1 MGTTNRT
8 GKKTT
13 KKASKKIAKKAK
25 KAKTAKK
32 PTTKPLFDPD
42 ADSAPR
48 NFGAELDSVATEVEM
63 ILAAMADRLAA
74 TLDDEPFPQSAMACA
89 PVIARLQSALK
100 AAAKVIDE
108 AALDHRKEGGA
119 FEVGRVQ
126 FAVKS
131 TGGKRSVGWKDEA
144 TEQARK
150 HEALSHGVNVVL
162 EDGLKAEVLQ
172 TAMEYDFNAKAYQD
186 ALLNAVKKPD
196 PKETALFTPT
206 A

>member
-8 GKKTT
+8 GKKTKKAVKKT
-13 KKASKKIAKKAK
+13 KKAAKKVAK
-25 KAKTAKK
+25 KQAA
-32 PTTKPLFDPD
+32 PATTDT
-42 ADSAPR
+42 R
-48 NFGAELDSVATEVEM
+48 NFGAELDTVATEVEM
-63 ILAAMADRLAA
+63 ILSALADRLAA
-74 TLDDEPFPQSAMACA
+74 TTDDEPFPQSAMACA

-100 AAAKVIDE
+100 AAEKTLNE
-108 AALDHRKEGGA
+108 ASLAHQKTGGA
-119 FEVGRVQ
+119 FEVGHVQ

-150 HEALSHGVNVVL
+150 HEALAHGVNVTL
-162 EDGLKAEVLQ
+162 EDDLKAEVLQ
-172 TAMEYDFNAKAYQD
+172 AAMEYKFNVKAYQD